1 MNPMIQIKTAN
12 LSLLATLML
21 ACFALLPKAQAVVP
35 APDGGYGEDQGYGPA
50 NTAEG
55 EDALFSLY
63 GGDYNTAIGFN
74 ALYSTQGGEDN
85 TAVGAYALYSTTD
98 GEFNTA
104 IGSSAL
110 YSNTTGEDNTA
121 IGSFALGNYRGVG
134 DNTAMGAFALSN
146 LSGGNRN
153 IALGSDAGE
162 NLLRGG
168 DNIYIGNPGVGT
180 EVGIIRIGVK
190 GTHVKAFIA
199 GINGSSITGTTVVV
213 NSYGRLGT
221 VASSQRFKD
230 DIKPMDKASEAILAL
245 KPVTFH
251 YKKEIDPD
259 GIPQFGLVAEDVEK
273 INPDLVARDPDGKPY
288 TVRYEA
294 VNAMLLNEFLKE
306 HRKVEEQEKTI
317 VELKSGMTA
326 LAATVKEQA
335 AQIQKVSA
343 QIEMSKP
350 APRTVLNNQ

>member
-1 MNPMIQIKTAN
+1 MGRIKAMDPQTLLRVKMRFSAFTAAITIP
-12 LSLLATLML
+12 LSALMRSI
-21 ACFALLPKAQAVVP
+21 APKAGKTIRP
-35 APDGGYGEDQGYGPA
+35 
-50 NTAEG
+50 
-55 EDALFSLY
+55 
-63 GGDYNTAIGFN
+63 
-74 ALYSTQGGEDN
+74 
-85 TAVGAYALYSTTD
+85 VGAYALYSTTD

-245 KPVTFH
+245 SQSLSIIRKRL
-251 YKKEIDPD
+251 
-259 GIPQFGLVAEDVEK
+259 IPMGS
-273 INPDLVARDPDGKPY
+273 R
-288 TVRYEA
+288 
-294 VNAMLLNEFLKE
+294 
-306 HRKVEEQEKTI
+306 
-317 VELKSGMTA
+317 S
-326 LAATVKEQA
+326 LASWLRTWKRSILIWWLATLTESPTP
-335 AQIQKVSA
+335 SA
-343 QIEMSKP
+343 T
-350 APRTVLNNQ
+350 RR